1 VRQLGSKLL
10 AGGLSAGLVLLWWPH
25 FFPTDTVT
33 SWLGRG
39 VVWTLSFELLLIALS
54 PFELALWTTEP
65 GARLT
70 QKVAA
75 ARGMLEHPSPRRMI
89 GRRAAIAFVALAVPL
104 TLIGAGLHAH
114 IRVSHG
120 RTPEVTS
127 VTRVVR
133 VVRPVE
139 VRRVVRTRMVRQQVP
154 VAVAQA
160 PVQAKA
166 TPKTKAKPQ
175 RQKTVTPSQ
184 PKSDVRPVTTVGQ
197 PTPTPAPTTGTTG
210 PAASDV
216 QTSAG

>member
-75 ARGMLEHPSPRRMI
+75 ARGILEHPSPRRMI
-89 GRRAAIAFVALAVPL
+89 GRRAAVAFVALAVPL

-114 IRVSHG
+114 IPLSHG
-120 RTPEVTS
+120 RTPEVTN

-160 PVQAKA
+160 PAQAKT
-166 TPKTKAKPQ
+166 TPKTKGKPQ
-175 RQKTVTPSQ
+175 RQKTAGPSK
-184 PKSDVRPVTTVGQ
+184 PKSDLRPVTTVSQ
-197 PTPTPAPTTGTTG
+197 PTPAPTTGTTG

>member
-10 AGGLSAGLVLLWWPH
+10 AGGLSAGLVLLWWPQ

-39 VVWTLSFELLLIALS
+39 VVWTLSFELLLVALS

-65 GARLT
+65 GSRIT
-70 QKVAA
+70 QRVAA
-75 ARGMLEHPSPRRMI
+75 ARGILEHPSPRRRM
-89 GRRAAIAFVALAVPL
+89 GRRAAVAVVALAVPL
-104 TLIGAGLHAH
+104 TLIGAGLHSQIPSAH
-114 IRVSHG
+114 ASG
-120 RTPEVTS
+120 AKVTN

-139 VRRVVRTRMVRQQVP
+139 VRRVVRTRLVRQQVP

-160 PVQAKA
+160 PKQAVPA
-166 TPKTKAKPQ
+166 PKTTKSKPQ
-175 RQKTVTPSQ
+175 EHKTVTHAD
-184 PKSDVRPVTTVGQ
+184 PKSDVRPLAPVSDS
-197 PTPTPAPTTGTTG
+197 TPSPTGTTG